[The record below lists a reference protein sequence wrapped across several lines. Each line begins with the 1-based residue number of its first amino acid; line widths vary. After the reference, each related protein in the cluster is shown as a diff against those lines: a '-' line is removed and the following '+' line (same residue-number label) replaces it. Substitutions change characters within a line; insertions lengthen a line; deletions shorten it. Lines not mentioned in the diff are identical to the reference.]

1 MNYKLG
7 VLIIIVII
15 ITGFIKILIKFK
27 KVKNNISECENYR
40 YKVCEFIEKINQ
52 DEFSYEVF
60 EYLNSQSYSIQ
71 KIIGAFGV
79 AANYKPSYAN
89 YFITNYDIIINEV
102 NNLLSCYSNGFRKGI
117 SDSLIMIDSS
127 IGKYMGYAEDKRKK
141 VFKDLCNPFV
151 WIREGVRA
159 IVTFPIFFM
168 YWTGII
174 EYSNY
179 NKIQNNKI
187 VRFGSVIFGTLGFI
201 STLITIITGYEPFMN
216 IISSFIK

>member
-15 ITGFIKILIKFK
+15 ITGFIKILIKSK
-27 KVKNNISECENYR
+27 KVRNNISECENYR
-40 YKVCEFIEKINQ
+40 HEVGEFIEKIHQ
-52 DEFSYEVF
+52 DEFSYEAF

-71 KIIGAFGV
+71 KIIGVFGV
-79 AANYKPSYAN
+79 AADYKPSCAD
-89 YFITNYDIIINEV
+89 YFIPNYQIIINEV

-117 SDSLIMIDSS
+117 SDSIIMIDSS
-127 IGKYMGYAEDKRKK
+127 IGKYIGYAENKRKK
-141 VFKDLCNPFV
+141 MLKDLRNPFV

-159 IVTFPIFFM
+159 IVTFPIFFL

-187 VRFGSVIFGTLGFI
+187 IRFGSVFLGTLGFI

-216 IISSFIK
+216 IVSSFIK